1 MVLLSR
7 TDVTEIYL
15 EEQARQKE
23 LQAARVRAETD
34 PLTELLNYGDIK
46 SQVEEALKQE
56 NAYYALPFLDLDDF
70 KKVND
75 VLGHQEGD
83 RLLWKVAQILMLQTE
98 DTDLCGRIGGDEFLV
113 FMRHI
118 RDREQAET
126 CARHICEAIGCL
138 SLPGD
143 VAETISCSIGGAI
156 APEDGMDYQ
165 TLVSVADRRV
175 YEAKRKGKNTF
186 QFEG

>member
-1 MVLLSR
+1 MREEPYGRSGHYNIIRCARPGYGFGYCALL
-7 TDVTEIYL
+7 
-15 EEQARQKE
+15 
-23 LQAARVRAETD
+23 
-34 PLTELLNYGDIK
+34 
-46 SQVEEALKQE
+46 
-56 NAYYALPFLDLDDF
+56 FLDLDDF

-126 CARHICEAIGCL
+126 CARHICEAIGCAFPCREMWPRP
-138 SLPGD
+138 SP
-143 VAETISCSIGGAI
+143 AASA
-156 APEDGMDYQ
+156 AP
-165 TLVSVADRRV
+165 
-175 YEAKRKGKNTF
+175 
-186 QFEG
+186 

>member
-34 PLTELLNYGDIK
+34 PLTELLNYGGIK

-98 DTDLCGRIGGDEFLV
+98 DNDLCGRIGGDEFLV

-126 CARHICEAIGCL
+126 CARHGL
-138 SLPGD
+138 SDAGFRGRPPG
-143 VAETISCSIGGAI
+143 V
-156 APEDGMDYQ
+156 
-165 TLVSVADRRV
+165 
-175 YEAKRKGKNTF
+175 
-186 QFEG
+186 